1 MKVVSKLCSY
11 MSLGRYFLFAG
22 DSKRLLTASAD
33 TTVMLW
39 DVETGQKLHTF
50 PFFGPCRSVAFAEGE
65 KMALVSIDPFMGSP
79 SAIHVLDID
88 TNAAKREFWGML

>member
-1 MKVVSKLCSY
+1 
-11 MSLGRYFLFAG
+11 
-22 DSKRLLTASAD
+22 
-33 TTVMLW
+33 MLW

-50 PFFGPCRSVAFAEGE
+50 PFFGPCRSVAFADGE

-88 TNAAKREFWGML
+88 MDAAKREY